1 MLKSST
7 GMIDLNIYRTLRQ
20 LYILRRQKELSAPY
34 PRHLL
39 ELQAEDARLKK
50 QLRQLLRQRP
60 PTVPAGRITA

>member
-7 GMIDLNIYRTLRQ
+7 GTLQLNIYRTLRQ

-39 ELQAEDARLKK
+39 DLQAEDARLRME
-50 QLRQLLRQRP
+50 LRQLLKQRP
-60 PTVPAGRITA
+60 GKTAA